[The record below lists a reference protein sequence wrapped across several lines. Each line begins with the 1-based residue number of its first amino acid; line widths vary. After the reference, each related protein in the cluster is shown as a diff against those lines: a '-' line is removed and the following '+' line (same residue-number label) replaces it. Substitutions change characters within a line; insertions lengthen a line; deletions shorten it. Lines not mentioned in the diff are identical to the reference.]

1 MHAVIAYGVSA
12 LSPSMDV
19 ANTAVP
25 ALLSLLLF
33 LSGSCVRVAQI
44 PVYLR
49 WVAHINVL
57 RYAFG
62 GLMIN
67 QFSGQKGKAY
77 FGASVVGHPG
87 VVAAANSVDTV
98 KALIYGRVCP
108 PPTMCWHKVLQ

>member
-1 MHAVIAYGVSA
+1 MSAVMVTVLSHQLSPNLTAAVIAYGVSA
-12 LSPSMDV
+12 LSPTMDV

-57 RYAFG
+57 RYSFG

-67 QFSGQKGKAY
+67 QFQGLKGKAY
-77 FGASVVGHPG
+77 FGEWWVSIGADHIAS
-87 VVAAANSVDTV
+87 
-98 KALIYGRVCP
+98 
-108 PPTMCWHKVLQ
+108 